1 MSCEHTYNHLVRGLF
16 TKISLLF
23 ASKLHFVL
31 KMSRFAPRTGRFR
44 KVWACEKKC
53 LAYNAA
59 SNGANLW
66 VGMPITV

>member
-23 ASKLHFVL
+23 ASKLRFVL
-31 KMSRFAPRTGRFR
+31 KISRFAPKTGRFR
-44 KVWACEKKC
+44 AVRVCKKKC

-59 SNGANLW
+59 SNVANLW

>member
-23 ASKLHFVL
+23 ASKLRFVL
-31 KMSRFAPRTGRFR
+31 KITPFAPKTGRFR
-44 KVWACEKKC
+44 SVGVCEKKC

-59 SNGANLW
+59 SNVANLW

>member
-23 ASKLHFVL
+23 ASKLYFVL
-31 KMSRFAPRTGRFR
+31 KISRFAPKTGRFR
-44 KVWACEKKC
+44 AARVCEKKC
-53 LAYNAA
+53 FAYKSA
-59 SNGANLW
+59 SNVANLC

>member
-1 MSCEHTYNHLVRGLF
+1 MSCEHTYNHRVRGLF

-31 KMSRFAPRTGRFR
+31 NISPFAPKTGRYR
-44 KVWACEKKC
+44 AKKSSEKMY

-59 SNGANLW
+59 SNSASLW
-66 VGMPITV
+66 VGMPMTV